1 MLGYARILNQSRG
14 DLYENPLQVGELV
27 RLKSGGPLMT
37 VSTLTDAD
45 GDVMVKCCWHDR
57 AGMIQSLDF
66 TPELLQRTK
75 RRSFFGLRR

>member
-1 MLGYARILNQSRG
+1 MLGYARVLNTTRG

-45 GDVMVKCCWHDR
+45 GEVLVRCCWHDR
-57 AGMIQSLDF
+57 AGTIQSLDF
-66 TPELLQRTK
+66 MPELLQRSK
-75 RRSFFGLRR
+75 RSFFSRRR